1 MIEEHEIELFD
12 VTDKLVLFISQD
24 KENTLF
30 INEDPNI
37 HEAKYQIKEGC
48 TYDFSFSNKA
58 YSLRCPNHQS
68 IVRPHKKQPHVGK
81 LQPNIYVGTLD
92 LEVFKTDD
100 EESVFPFQLEVQ
112 SVKTNYRKDYRK
124 MLKDIAEYSTDL
136 ILQANSPVNQSL
148 EINPNLDNQTLYQ
161 RFSFIK
167 SMIENEDFELAIHK
181 IIYNPSTQWKHKH
194 SYSDV
199 RKVKKFTSREL
210 NSLISS
216 ANKVRLPNTHP
227 LRNKIDAVATKVRS
241 VENFEDYDTNENR
254 FIKYA
259 LETYLKFCEK
269 IYDHKNAKTQL
280 KKESS
285 AIIEL
290 LENHLQHG
298 FFKNLSRPQTLNLNS
313 PLLQRKSGYRE
324 QLKLWLQFDLAAKL
338 IWEGGNDV
346 YNAGKKDIAVLYE
359 YWLFFQLLGVMKK
372 VFQVEPNDISKLINN
387 NGEDLSLQLK
397 QGNFTPVKG
406 IYNKGNRPLNVTFC
420 YNKSFKGNAV
430 NLDEDNDR
438 SASGSWTTTMRP
450 DYTLSIWPR
459 DLIRKDAEKQ
469 EQIVHVHFDAKYKIA
484 NLHQFLDSDLDAE
497 KLENKLGIY
506 KNADLL
512 KMHAYKDAIKRTSG
526 AYIIYPGTED
536 KIIKGFHEVLPGLG
550 AFAISPTKEHNATD
564 ELEKFLQKVLN
575 HFLNRASQ
583 RENIATKT
591 YEITDGR
598 KQNIVNDLLPEYLNG
613 KKLIPDETYVLVGY
627 CSNLKN
633 IEWYKKEGKYNFRM
647 NDDKGSLILENKVVD
662 AKYLLLRK
670 PNEDTACTIFKIISK
685 GPKVVEGK
693 RLKGYKSKNLKDY
706 YLVIDIENNET
717 VDLGNAKFKFK
728 ELKAYKE
735 IQEKE
740 RNKRKAAGIPF
751 SVSLTELMKVK
762 VRD

>member
-1 MIEEHEIELFD
+1 MIVEHEIELSD
-12 VTDKLVLFISQD
+12 ISDNLVLFISQD

-30 INEDPNI
+30 VNENPNI

-48 TYDFSFSNKA
+48 SYDFSFSKEG

-68 IVRPHKKQPHVGK
+68 IVRPHKKQTHVGK

-92 LEVFKTDD
+92 LEIFKTDD
-100 EESVFPFQLEVQ
+100 EDNVFSLQLEVQ

-124 MLKDIAEYSTDL
+124 MLKDIAEYCTDL
-136 ILQANSPVNQSL
+136 VLQANSPVNQSL

-181 IIYNPSTQWKHKH
+181 IIYNPSTRWKHKH

-210 NSLISS
+210 NSLLSS
-216 ANKVRLPNTHP
+216 TNKVRLPKSHP
-227 LRNKIDAVATKVRS
+227 LRNKIEAVATKVKS

-259 LETYLKFCEK
+259 LETYLKFCEN
-269 IYDHKNAKTQL
+269 INVHKNAKTQL

-285 AIIEL
+285 AIIEI
-290 LENHLQHG
+290 LENHLHHS
-298 FFKNLSRPQTLNLNS
+298 FFKSLSRPQTLNLNS

-346 YNAGKKDIAVLYE
+346 YDAGKKDIAVLYE

-372 VFQVEPNDISKLINN
+372 VFQVEPNDISKLIKN

-397 QGNFTPVKG
+397 QGNFTAVKG
-406 IYNKGNRPLNVTFC
+406 IYNGGNRPLNITLN
-420 YNKSFKGNAV
+420 YNKSFKGQAV
-430 NLDEDNDR
+430 DIDEDNDR
-438 SASGSWTTTMRP
+438 SSAGSWTTTMRP
-450 DYTLSIWPR
+450 DYTLSIWPK
-459 DLIRKDAEKQ
+459 DLTRKVAEKQ

-484 NLHQFLDSDLDAE
+484 NLHHFLDTDLDEE
-497 KLENKLGIY
+497 KLENRLGIY

-526 AYIIYPGTED
+526 AYVLYPGTED

-550 AFAISPTKEHNATD
+550 AFAISPSKEHNATA

-591 YEITDGR
+591 YEITRRGKGHSVSDP
-598 KQNIVNDLLPEYLNG
+598 LPEYINDV
-613 KKLIPDETYVLVGY
+613 KLIPDDTYVLIGY
-627 CSNLKN
+627 CRNLRN
-633 IEWYKKEGKYNFRM
+633 MEWYKKEGKYNFRM
-647 NDDKGSLILENKVVD
+647 NDDTGSLVLDNKVVN
-662 AKYLLLRK
+662 AKYLLIRK
-670 PNEDTACTIFKIISK
+670 PKEKTAYTLFKIISK

-693 RLKGYKSKNLKDY
+693 KLKGYKSKQLKDY
-706 YLVIDIENNET
+706 YLVIDIENEESS
-717 VDLGNAKFKFK
+717 DLGNLEFNFK
-728 ELKAYKE
+728 ELKAYKD

-740 RNKRKAAGIPF
+740 PNKYKAAGVPF
-751 SVSLTELMKVK
+751 VVTLTELMKVK
-762 VRD
+762 HK